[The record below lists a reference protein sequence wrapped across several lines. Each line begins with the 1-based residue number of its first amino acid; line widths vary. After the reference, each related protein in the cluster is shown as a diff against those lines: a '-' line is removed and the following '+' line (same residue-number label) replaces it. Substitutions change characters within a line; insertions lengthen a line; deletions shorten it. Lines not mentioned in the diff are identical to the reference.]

1 MEESQYQLSEGQQNL
16 NHCIST
22 NLTHPSANTT
32 EDIKVNNKALTF
44 IMSISESSDLLLL
57 RELDLEKSILAT
69 LEHVHFVQNLDRN

>member
-1 MEESQYQLSEGQQNL
+1 M
-16 NHCIST
+16 NHCIS

-32 EDIKVNNKALTF
+32 EDIQVNNKTLTF